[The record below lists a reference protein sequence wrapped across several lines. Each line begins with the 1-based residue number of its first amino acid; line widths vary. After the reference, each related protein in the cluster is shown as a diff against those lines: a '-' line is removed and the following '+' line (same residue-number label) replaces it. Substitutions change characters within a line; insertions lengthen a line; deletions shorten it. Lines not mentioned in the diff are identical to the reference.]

1 MSRGVQFEDRD
12 VTRDRQAL
20 RDLVGKYGSQTTP
33 TFVVDEE
40 VVVGFDTRR
49 LDELLGPVDA

>member
-20 RDLVGKYGSQTTP
+20 RDLIGKYGSQTTP
-33 TFVVDEE
+33 TFVIDEE

>member
-1 MSRGVQFEDRD
+1 MQRGVSFEDRD

-20 RDLVGKYGSQTTP
+20 RDLIGKYGSQTTP
-33 TFVVDEE
+33 TFVIDEE
-40 VVVGFDTRR
+40 VVVGFDQRR

>member
-20 RDLVGKYGSQTTP
+20 RDLIGKYGSQTTP
-33 TFVVDEE
+33 TFVVDEV

>member
-20 RDLVGKYGSQTTP
+20 RDLIGKYGSQTTP
-33 TFVVDEE
+33 TFVIDEQ

>member
-1 MSRGVQFEDRD
+1 MSRGVPFEDRD

-20 RDLVGKYGSQTTP
+20 RDLIGKYGSNTTP

-40 VVVGFDTRR
+40 VVVGFDARR

>member
-1 MSRGVQFEDRD
+1 MPFEDRD

-20 RDLVGKYGSQTTP
+20 RDLIGKYGSNTTP

>member
-20 RDLVGKYGSQTTP
+20 RDLIGKYGSQTTP

>member
-12 VTRDRQAL
+12 VTRDRHAL
-20 RDLVGKYGSQTTP
+20 RDLIGKYGSRTTP

>member
-20 RDLVGKYGSQTTP
+20 RDLIGKYGSRTTP

>member
-1 MSRGVQFEDRD
+1 MQRGVDFEDRD

-20 RDLVGKYGSQTTP
+20 RDLIGKYGSQTTP
-33 TFVVDEE
+33 TFVIDEE
-40 VVVGFDTRR
+40 VVVGFDQRR

>member
-20 RDLVGKYGSQTTP
+20 RDLIGKYGSQTTP
-33 TFVVDEE
+33 TFVIDEE

-49 LDELLGPVDA
+49 LDELLGPIDA